1 MEAVDF
7 SVPILNEY
15 WTIAIP
21 IKLEVEVWSFLNP
34 FDTEVW
40 IASLVSIPIFM
51 LAMITADYL
60 FFGTLRWKVP
70 VSFVLRDHTYMNS
83 NFWLAFQVESTLLSC
98 NVGGKVSFVKR

>member
-7 SVPILNEY
+7 SIPILNEY

-21 IKLEVEVWSFLNP
+21 IKLDVEVWSFLNP
-34 FDTEVW
+34 FDPEVW

-60 FFGTLRWKVP
+60 FFGTLRWKAS
-70 VSFVLRDHTYMNS
+70 VSFVLRDDEYMNF
-83 NFWLAFQVESTLLSC
+83 NFYVLTRR
-98 NVGGKVSFVKR
+98 KRFIH